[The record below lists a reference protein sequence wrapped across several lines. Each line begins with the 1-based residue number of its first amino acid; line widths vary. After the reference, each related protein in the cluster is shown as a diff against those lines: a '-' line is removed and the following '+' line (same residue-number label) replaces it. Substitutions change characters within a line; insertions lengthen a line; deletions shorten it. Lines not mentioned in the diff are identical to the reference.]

1 MSCNTT
7 DADLHSRV
15 YTPPL
20 IVAYR
25 PLSFSREVRVNICLL
40 SNLYSLPSLGV
51 KQSTLLFKFIS
62 TRYGLKFIPKEFFA
76 DMFNTMII
84 ICNNISSPTIP
95 TFGFAIIHNFLVF

>member
-15 YTPPL
+15 YTPPI

-25 PLSFSREVRVNICLL
+25 PLSFSREVRGDMFAEQLIL
-40 SNLYSLPSLGV
+40 LPSLGV
-51 KQSTLLFKFIS
+51 KQSTLLFKFIY

-76 DMFNTMII
+76 DMFITKSI

-95 TFGFAIIHNFLVF
+95 TFGFAIIHSFLVF